1 MNSNKIDTLLEQYK
15 QAEINKGIA
24 IHNAIVALNKA
35 NSLIENNFNLSEDK

>member
-15 QAEINKGIA
+15 QAEINKEIA

>member
-1 MNSNKIDTLLEQYK
+1 MNSNKIDILLEQYK

-24 IHNAIVALNKA
+24 IHKAIVALNKE